1 MKAPLNMTSFSIA
14 NNDLPTLGWAGFC
27 LSIVLLAGCGALP
40 EKPVRPA
47 VYDFGPGLVV
57 KPAPSENLP
66 PLLLADIDAPAAVD
80 GTAVLFRLAY
90 ADVQQ
95 LRPYAQARWSMPPAQ
110 LVRQRMRE
118 TLGQQRAV
126 LPQADGVAP
135 RAAALTLRVALEEFS
150 QLFEAADRS
159 TGLVRVRA
167 TLSQGGAGRDQLVA
181 QRSFVVQRDSTSADA
196 AGGVRALTAATD
208 AVIADIDQWVRQV
221 P

>member
-1 MKAPLNMTSFSIA
+1 MIA
-14 NNDLPTLGWAGFC
+14 NYARLTG
-27 LSIVLLAGCGALP
+27 AGCLFALVMLGLP
-40 EKPVRPA
+40 GCSVLQTPA
-47 VYDFGPGLVV
+47 RAVVYDFGPGAVVSPAASAGTPLPVLV
-57 KPAPSENLP
+57 
-66 PLLLADIDAPAAVD
+66 LADVESPAALD
-80 GTAVLFRLAY
+80 TTAVLYRLNYSDA
-90 ADVQQ
+90 QQ

-196 AGGVRALTAATD
+196 AGGVRALTVATD

>member
-1 MKAPLNMTSFSIA
+1 MIA
-14 NNDLPTLGWAGFC
+14 NYARLTG
-27 LSIVLLAGCGALP
+27 AGCLFALVMLGLP
-40 EKPVRPA
+40 GCSVLQTPA
-47 VYDFGPGLVV
+47 RAVVYDFGPGAVVSPAASAGTPLPVLV
-57 KPAPSENLP
+57 
-66 PLLLADIDAPAAVD
+66 LADVESPAALD
-80 GTAVLFRLAY
+80 TTAVLYRLNYSDA
-90 ADVQQ
+90 QQ

-167 TLSQGGAGRDQLVA
+167 TLSQSGAGGEQLVA

>member
-1 MKAPLNMTSFSIA
+1 MIA
-14 NNDLPTLGWAGFC
+14 NYARLTGAGC
-27 LSIVLLAGCGALP
+27 LFALVLLGLPGCGVLQT
-40 EKPVRPA
+40 PA
-47 VYDFGPGLVV
+47 RAVVYDFGPGAVVSPAASAGTPLPVLV
-57 KPAPSENLP
+57 
-66 PLLLADIDAPAAVD
+66 LADVESPAALD
-80 GTAVLFRLAY
+80 TTAVLYRLNYSDA
-90 ADVQQ
+90 QQ

>member
-1 MKAPLNMTSFSIA
+1 MIA
-14 NNDLPTLGWAGFC
+14 NYARLTG
-27 LSIVLLAGCGALP
+27 AGCLFALVMLGLP
-40 EKPVRPA
+40 GCGVLQTPA
-47 VYDFGPGLVV
+47 RAVVYDFGPGAVVSPAASAGTPLPVLV
-57 KPAPSENLP
+57 
-66 PLLLADIDAPAAVD
+66 LADVESPAALD
-80 GTAVLFRLAY
+80 TTAVLYRLNYSDA
-90 ADVQQ
+90 QQ

-181 QRSFVVQRDSTSADA
+181 QRSFVVQRDRTSADA

>member
-1 MKAPLNMTSFSIA
+1 MIA
-14 NNDLPTLGWAGFC
+14 NYAR
-27 LSIVLLAGCGALP
+27 LAGAGCLFALVMLGLPGCGVLQT
-40 EKPVRPA
+40 PA
-47 VYDFGPGLVV
+47 RAVVYDFGPGAVVSPAASAGTPLPVLV
-57 KPAPSENLP
+57 
-66 PLLLADIDAPAAVD
+66 LADVESPAALD
-80 GTAVLFRLAY
+80 TTAVLYRLNYSDA
-90 ADVQQ
+90 QQ

>member
-1 MKAPLNMTSFSIA
+1 MIA
-14 NNDLPTLGWAGFC
+14 NYARLTG
-27 LSIVLLAGCGALP
+27 AGCLFALVMLGLP
-40 EKPVRPA
+40 GCGVLQTPA
-47 VYDFGPGLVV
+47 RAVVYDFGPGAVVSPAASAGTPLPVLV
-57 KPAPSENLP
+57 
-66 PLLLADIDAPAAVD
+66 LADVESPAALD
-80 GTAVLFRLAY
+80 TTAVLYRLNYSDA
-90 ADVQQ
+90 QQ

-167 TLSQGGAGRDQLVA
+167 TLSQGGAGGEQLVA